1 MRSNCVPRKKME
13 RTVANFKPEFVFVN
27 HVSLGHTI
35 AICVH
40 AVKLLS
46 CYSNRAAAAVP
57 SLDLKSVSI
66 LILVFPASRTVRN
79 LCL

>member
-46 CYSNRAAAAVP
+46 CYSNRAAAAVTVWP
-57 SLDLKSVSI
+57 AKPKIFDSI
-66 LILVFPASRTVRN
+66 LSH
-79 LCL
+79 